1 MNGKALLS
9 GIILVGNVI
18 GVAHAGQF
26 DQVPKPTLVAGPSPG
41 ASSSGVRHG
50 GEGAEKASLT
60 VTPD

>member
-41 ASSSGVRHG
+41 SSSSGVRH
-50 GEGAEKASLT
+50 
-60 VTPD
+60 